1 MQARTTFIIT
11 WDKLNRMKG
20 MSGERNRLKDKCVGF
35 TLASGSEVA
44 TKWNTPHL
52 TLTSSGCKTC
62 EKHEK
67 SQSPWKTTHSPCR
80 YTVYSIFLPLYPP
93 KPYTLDF

>member
-1 MQARTTFIIT
+1 MLLHDSAMASPPKLMKNRQLMQARTTFIIT

-67 SQSPWKTTHSPCR
+67 
-80 YTVYSIFLPLYPP
+80 
-93 KPYTLDF
+93 